1 MAGAVEEDAAKT
13 EARRILH
20 LEAGQALP
28 VLQGPLGQG
37 HQTVAPARLAGS
49 PDADLLCGDDEL
61 VSLLGEGGL
70 DQVDLGVV
78 ILGQGEP
85 RQLVEMG
92 QQGGQGDRAADMGPL
107 GQAEVALRQPQLS
120 RLGHYAVGGLHLG

>member
-1 MAGAVEEDAAKT
+1 M
-13 EARRILH
+13 
-20 LEAGQALP
+20 
-28 VLQGPLGQG
+28 
-37 HQTVAPARLAGS
+37 
-49 PDADLLCGDDEL
+49 
-61 VSLLGEGGL
+61 
-70 DQVDLGVV
+70 DLGVV